1 MYYFSYRRIVL
12 LKLSKNTSTPI
23 LEIRILVANQGP
35 GNQIIILEFILASL
49 SRKIRCAVGWFAH
62 RHNCATFTS
71 TFWCGIRSELTKR
84 KTTERILDVRE
95 VGHAS
100 IYSNRQKHI
109 ANSLR
114 DWLVRWARRE
124 QVKVQT

>member
-1 MYYFSYRRIVL
+1 ML
-12 LKLSKNTSTPI
+12 CN
-23 LEIRILVANQGP
+23 E
-35 GNQIIILEFILASL
+35 
-49 SRKIRCAVGWFAH
+49 W
-62 RHNCATFTS
+62 FTS
-71 TFWCGIRSELTKR
+71 TFWCGIQSELTKR

-95 VGHAS
+95 VGHTS

-114 DWLVRWARRE
+114 DWPVRWARRE